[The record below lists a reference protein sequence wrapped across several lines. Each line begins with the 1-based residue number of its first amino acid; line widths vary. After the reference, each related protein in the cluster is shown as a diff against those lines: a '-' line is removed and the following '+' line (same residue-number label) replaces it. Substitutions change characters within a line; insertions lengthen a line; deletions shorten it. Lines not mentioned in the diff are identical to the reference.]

1 MNKFV
6 ITISRQYG
14 SGGLLIAEKLS
25 KCLNTKYYDKNLLL
39 IAAKKSGLKE
49 EILEQFDEKK
59 RLFFLGNLTEFYN
72 NIKNLVLND
81 TIFQIQSDIIKALA
95 RKDSAIFVG
104 RCADYVLRD
113 LQNCVNIFIYANLQ
127 DRIKRISE
135 NSNISEDEALKQIN
149 ITDKERSKY
158 YNYYTGKVWENIES
172 YDLSIN
178 SSILGINDT
187 ANIIASFVKELK

>member
-14 SGGLLIAEKLS
+14 SGGILIAEQLS
-25 KCLNTKYYDKNLLL
+25 KCLNIKYYDKNLLL

-59 RLFFLGNLTEFYN
+59 RLFFSENLTEFYN
-72 NIKNLVLND
+72 NIKNLVSND
-81 TIFQIQSDIIKALA
+81 TIFQIQSDIIKTLA

-113 LQNCVNIFIYANLQ
+113 MRNCVNIFIYANLQ

-135 NSNISEDEALKQIN
+135 KSNISKDEALKQIN
-149 ITDKERSKY
+149 IIDEERSKY
-158 YNYYTGKVWENIES
+158 YNYYTGKVWKNIDS

-187 ANIIASFVKELK
+187 ADIIASFVKKLK

>member
-25 KCLNTKYYDKNLLL
+25 KCLNIKYYDKNLLL
-39 IAAKKSGLKE
+39 IAAKKSRLKE

-59 RLFFLGNLTEFYN
+59 RLFFLENLTEFYN

-113 LQNCVNIFIYANLQ
+113 MRNCVNIFIYANLQ

-135 NSNISEDEALKQIN
+135 KSNISEEEALKQIN
-149 ITDKERSKY
+149 ITDEERSKY
-158 YNYYTGKVWENIES
+158 YKYYTGKLWKNIDS

-178 SSILGINDT
+178 SSILGINAT
-187 ANIIASFVKELK
+187 ADVIVSFVKELK

>member
-1 MNKFV
+1 MNKFI

-25 KCLNTKYYDKNLLL
+25 KCLNIKYYDKNLLL
-39 IAAKKSGLKE
+39 IAAKKSGVEE

-59 RLFFLGNLTEFYN
+59 RLFFLENLTEFYN

-81 TIFQIQSDIIKALA
+81 TIFQIQSDIIKTLA

-113 LQNCVNIFIYANLQ
+113 MRNCVNIFIYANLQ

-135 NSNISEDEALKQIN
+135 KSNISEDEALKQIN
-149 ITDKERSKY
+149 VTDEERSKY
-158 YNYYTGKVWENIES
+158 YKYYTGKVWKNIDS

-187 ANIIASFVKELK
+187 ADVIASFVKKLK